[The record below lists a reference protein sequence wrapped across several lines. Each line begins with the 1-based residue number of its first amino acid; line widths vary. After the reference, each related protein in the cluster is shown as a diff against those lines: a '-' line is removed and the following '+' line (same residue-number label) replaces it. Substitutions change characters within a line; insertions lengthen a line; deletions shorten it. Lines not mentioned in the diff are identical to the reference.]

1 MHVSVETTRGLERRL
16 TVKLPSERFEQAV
29 EDRLNKLAKTTKL
42 AGFRPGKVPLKVIR
56 QKFGGSVRDEILSDL
71 VRRSYGDALVQEKLK
86 PAGMPQ
92 IDAKPPMPGDEFKF
106 IAVFE
111 IYPEVKL
118 GDLTKLAVTRP
129 LTDIA
134 EPDLDAML
142 ERLRRQ
148 RASWQA
154 VARPARLD
162 DQVRIDFTGTIDGVP
177 FEGGKG
183 EDMPLVLGSKRMI
196 EGFEDQLLK
205 ISAGETRTL
214 KVKFPKDYGKAELQ
228 GKKAEFEV
236 VCRAVEEQVLP
247 ELDET
252 FVKSFG
258 AADGS
263 LDTLKQQLRDHM
275 ARERDEN
282 INIYLKRQ
290 VMDGLLKQHT
300 LELPNVLVDQEV
312 QQLQQQT
319 FERLGLKEADV
330 AQLPREPFEEEA
342 RRRVAL
348 GLLVGEIIKQRQLKA
363 DPGEVKTLLMKT
375 AANYQNPEQMVQ
387 YYLGNRQ
394 AMQHFESV
402 ALEQRVVDDLLSA
415 AKVTEKSMSFDEL
428 LQANQQ
434 SARK

>member
-1 MHVSVETTRGLERRL
+1 MHISVETTRGLERRL
-16 TVKLPSERFEQAV
+16 TVKLPSERFEQAF

-56 QKFGGSVRDEILSDL
+56 QKFGGSVREEILSDL
-71 VRRSYGDALVQEKLK
+71 VRKSYGEAIVQEKLK
-86 PAGMPQ
+86 PAGLPQ
-92 IDAKPPMPGDEFKF
+92 IDAQPPAPGDEFKF
-106 IAVFE
+106 TATFE
-111 IYPEVKL
+111 IYPEIKL
-118 GDLTKLAVTRP
+118 GDLTKLAVTKP
-129 LTDIA
+129 QTTITDADI
-134 EPDLDAML
+134 DAML

-148 RASWQA
+148 RASWQP
-154 VARPARLD
+154 VDRPARLD
-162 DQVRIDFTGTIDGVP
+162 DQVKIDFTGSIDGEP

-214 KVKFPKDYGKAELQ
+214 KVTFPKDYGNADLQ

-236 VCRAVEEQVLP
+236 LCRAVEEQILP
-247 ELDET
+247 EPDEA
-252 FVKSFG
+252 FAKSFG

-263 LDTLKQQLRDHM
+263 LDTLRQQLRDHM
-275 ARERDEN
+275 ARELDEN
-282 INIYLKRQ
+282 IKIYLKRQ
-290 VMDGLLKQHT
+290 IMDGLLKLHA

-319 FERLGLKEADV
+319 FERLGLKEADI

-348 GLLVGEIIKQRQLKA
+348 GLLVGEVIKERQLKA
-363 DPGEVKTLLMKT
+363 DPGEVKALLMKT

-387 YYLGNRQ
+387 HYLGNRQ

-415 AKVTEKSMSFDEL
+415 AKVAEKSMSFDEL